1 MKTQHDIFSGLVSID
16 NSHGKE
22 TKVLPP
28 SHPQYPNSKQST
40 ESRQRKAAL
49 HDDGITIIPL
59 LGDLDNL
66 LSKKKKYQGHFD
78 YVFLSQRVAQWFGSD
93 KFKSILRIQ
102 SPPSP
107 ENEVQD
113 PHDRRPSP
121 SPSSD
126 CHPCSCTCTCPC
138 PCHYNVQHRNINAQ
152 VEVESGKFIFQIKEK
167 DQIALYERI
176 KNMAEIQGFAEIPS
190 SRKNL
195 NTNNDI
201 NEAPWNKNTFL
212 FQATP

>member
-28 SHPQYPNSKQST
+28 SHPQYPNSEEST
-40 ESRQRKAAL
+40 ESRQRKTAL

-66 LSKKKKYQGHFD
+66 LSKKKKYQGRFD

-102 SPPSP
+102 SPPPP

-126 CHPCSCTCTCPC
+126 CHPYPCPC

-190 SRKNL
+190 SRKNP
-195 NTNNDI
+195 NTNSDI